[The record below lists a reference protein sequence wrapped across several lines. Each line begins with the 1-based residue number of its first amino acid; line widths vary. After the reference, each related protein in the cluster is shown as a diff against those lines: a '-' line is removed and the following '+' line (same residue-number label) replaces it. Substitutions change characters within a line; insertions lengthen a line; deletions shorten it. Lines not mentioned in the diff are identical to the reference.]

1 MPDISLFGALNT
13 GLLGVYT
20 SKLAMNVVSHNIANA
35 NTPGFSRQVPII
47 RTMPPIP
54 ATTLTQPSI
63 PLQIGTGSKV
73 KDIQRIRDEFL
84 DIQYRQVN
92 NKYNYWDSITAN
104 LHFVEQLFAEPGDSG
119 IRYLFDSMWSGI
131 EEIITDPTNSAAK
144 RELVSRAEEL
154 VKNVKD
160 LYSRLE
166 QLREDLDYEIS
177 QRVEQINGMVKRLAD
192 INSKVRLSMALKST
206 PNDLL
211 DERDRILDDLSK
223 FADIFYTEDASGQI
237 SLRIGDQIVLTGSD
251 VNELRA
257 LERPYGKG
265 FKEIFVGNSKV
276 DIHDGSL
283 KAAMDLR
290 DDIIVKYMN
299 RLDEFVLY
307 LTDKFNLIHK
317 DGFNSDGSVTGLN
330 FFNEMTADNIEN
342 SVLFRIAGSKRV
354 EGGPIK
360 YISGMSNRD
369 NLSDIT
375 TKQFIDQGA
384 IVFFDGSSNAQAISV
399 NAGDTIQDFMNTV
412 SSSGL
417 WFNFETAIHNDSTY
431 LLRMTSNTNDLKDT
445 LALDFNGNMFNTMG
459 FNTKDV
465 DIYVINQ
472 SEFNVQEGTY
482 KIKINGTE
490 ANINVTSGYTINDL
504 ANDINSNFSSDV
516 KAVVYNSKLLIIP
529 TKNNNFDRNLLDIQD
544 SDGLFTQSNLHVE
557 TYKALDTS
565 RETLDNILD
574 HTLPF
579 KITIGATSIE
589 IDPTQVTLRELA
601 DKLNEV
607 GTGILFD
614 VTPHNKFVIRGT
626 RSMDFKID
634 KTIKGPEALFVKL
647 GFIDADSDPTNDWDE
662 DYVFLNPFDE
672 PKSLRERFAKA
683 DTLFIDKLTP
693 NEPFRFVEKFN
704 VNSTVSV
711 NPETIAV
718 DYGKIEDNTNWDAK
732 VFSPTGQANT
742 AIMEILSKMRFEKIL
757 NDGRESF
764 AEYLGG
770 IVAEMGVEG
779 ETAMKMKDNTDI
791 IMKDISNE
799 RERVKG
805 VSLDEEMANMIKFQH
820 AFNASARVMT
830 AVDEMIGRVIDRLGV
845 VGR

>member
-13 GLLGVYT
+13 GLLGIYT

-73 KDIQRIRDEFL
+73 KDIQRIRDKFL

-92 NKYNYWDSITAN
+92 NKYNYWDSITSN

-119 IRYLFDSMWSGI
+119 IRYLFDSMWSGM

-144 RELVSRAEEL
+144 RELVSRAEEF
-154 VKNVKD
+154 VKNIKD
-160 LYSRLE
+160 LYLRLE
-166 QLREDLDYEIS
+166 QLREDLDFEIT
-177 QRVEQINGMVKRLAD
+177 QRVDQINSMVERLAD

-223 FADIFYTEDASGQI
+223 LADIYYTEDASGQI
-237 SLRIGDQIVLTGSD
+237 TLRIGDQIVLTGSD
-251 VNELRA
+251 INKLRA

-265 FKEIFVGNSKV
+265 FKEIFVRNSKV

-283 KAAMDLR
+283 KAAIDLR
-290 DDIIVKYMN
+290 DKTIVKYMN

-307 LTDKFNLIHK
+307 LTDKFNLIHR
-317 DGFNSDGSVTGLN
+317 DGFNKDGSVTGLD
-330 FFNEMTADNIEN
+330 FFSQIETDNIEN
-342 SVLFRIAGSKRV
+342 SVLFRLAGTKRV

-360 YISGMSNRD
+360 YISGMSNR
-369 NLSDIT
+369 NNVSDIT
-375 TKQFIDQGA
+375 TKQFIDQGS
-384 IVFFDGSSNAQAISV
+384 IVFFDGSTNVSAISV
-399 NAGDTIQDFMNTV
+399 NAGDTIQDFINSV
-412 SSSGL
+412 SASGL
-417 WFNFETAIHNDSTY
+417 WFSFETAMHNSATY
-431 LLRMTSNTNDLKDT
+431 LLRMVGSTNLKDT

-459 FNTKDV
+459 FDTKDV
-465 DIYVINQ
+465 NIFVINQ
-472 SEFNVQEGTY
+472 SDFNVENGNY
-482 KIKINGTE
+482 KININGIE
-490 ANINVTSGYTINDL
+490 ANLNITSGYTLNDL
-504 ANDINSNFSSDV
+504 ANDLNTNFSTEI
-516 KAVVYNSKLLIIP
+516 KAFVHNNKLLILP
-529 TKNNNFDRNLLDIQD
+529 TKNNEFNLNRINLQD
-544 SDGLFTQSNLHVE
+544 PDGLFTQANIHIE

-565 RETLDNILD
+565 KETLDNILD
-574 HTLPF
+574 RTDPF
-579 KITIGATSIE
+579 KITIGATEIE
-589 IDPTQVTLRELA
+589 IDPTQLTLK
-601 DKLNEV
+601 DFVKKLNES

-614 VTPHNKFVIRGT
+614 ITPHNKVVIRGT
-626 RSMDFKID
+626 RSMNFKID
-634 KTIKGPEALFVKL
+634 KTIKGPEELFVKL
-647 GFIDADSDPTNDWDE
+647 GFIDPDSDPTNDWNE
-662 DYVFLNPFDE
+662 KYIFLNPFDA
-672 PKSLRERFAKA
+672 PKTLREKFSKA
-683 DTLFIDKLTP
+683 DTLFVDKIIT
-693 NEPFRFVEKFN
+693 NEPFRFVEKLK
-704 VNSTVSV
+704 VNTTVSS

-718 DYGKIEDNTNWDAK
+718 DFGIIKDNTNWDAK
-732 VFSPTGQANT
+732 VFNPTGQANT
-742 AIMEILSKMRFEKIL
+742 KIMEMLSSMRFEKIL

-779 ETAMKMKDNTDI
+779 ETAMKMKNNTDI
-791 IMKDISNE
+791 VMKDISNE

>member
-13 GLLGVYT
+13 GLLGIYT

-73 KDIQRIRDEFL
+73 KDIQRIRDKFL

-92 NKYNYWDSITAN
+92 NKYNYWDSITSN

-119 IRYLFDSMWSGI
+119 IRYLFDSMWSGM

-144 RELVSRAEEL
+144 RELVSRAEEF
-154 VKNVKD
+154 VKNIKD
-160 LYSRLE
+160 LYLRLE
-166 QLREDLDYEIS
+166 QLREDLDFEIT
-177 QRVEQINGMVKRLAD
+177 QRVDQINSMVERLAD

-223 FADIFYTEDASGQI
+223 LADIYYTEDASGQI
-237 SLRIGDQIVLTGSD
+237 TLRIGDQIVLTGSD
-251 VNELRA
+251 INKLRA

-265 FKEIFVGNSKV
+265 FKEIFVRNSKV

-283 KAAMDLR
+283 KAAIDLR
-290 DDIIVKYMN
+290 DKTIVKYMN

-307 LTDKFNLIHK
+307 LTDKFNLIHR
-317 DGFNSDGSVTGLN
+317 DGFNKDGSVTGLD
-330 FFNEMTADNIEN
+330 FFSQIETDNIEN
-342 SVLFRIAGSKRV
+342 SVLFRLAGTKRV

-360 YISGMSNRD
+360 YISGMSNR
-369 NLSDIT
+369 NNVSDIT
-375 TKQFIDQGA
+375 TKQFIDQGS
-384 IVFFDGSSNAQAISV
+384 IVFFDGFTNVSAISV
-399 NAGDTIQDFMNTV
+399 NAGDTIQDFINSV
-412 SSSGL
+412 SASGL
-417 WFNFETAIHNDSTY
+417 WFSFETAMHNSATY
-431 LLRMTSNTNDLKDT
+431 LLRMVGSTNLKDT

-459 FNTKDV
+459 FDTKDV
-465 DIYVINQ
+465 NIFVINQ
-472 SEFNVQEGTY
+472 SDFNVENGNY
-482 KIKINGTE
+482 KININGIE
-490 ANINVTSGYTINDL
+490 ANLNITSGYTLNDL
-504 ANDINSNFSSDV
+504 ANDLNTNFSTEI
-516 KAVVYNSKLLIIP
+516 KAFVHNNKLLILP
-529 TKNNNFDRNLLDIQD
+529 TKNNEFNLNRIDLQD
-544 SDGLFTQSNLHVE
+544 PDGLFTQANIHIE

-565 RETLDNILD
+565 KETLDNILD
-574 HTLPF
+574 RTDPF
-579 KITIGATSIE
+579 KITIGATEIE
-589 IDPTQVTLRELA
+589 IDPTQLTLK
-601 DKLNEV
+601 DFVKKLNES

-614 VTPHNKFVIRGT
+614 ITPHNKVVIRGT
-626 RSMDFKID
+626 RSMNFKID
-634 KTIKGPEALFVKL
+634 KTIKGPEELFVKL
-647 GFIDADSDPTNDWDE
+647 GFIDPDSDPTNDWNE
-662 DYVFLNPFDE
+662 KYIFLNPFDA
-672 PKSLRERFAKA
+672 PKTLREKFSKA
-683 DTLFIDKLTP
+683 DTLFVDKIIT
-693 NEPFRFVEKFN
+693 NEPFRFVEKLK
-704 VNSTVSV
+704 VNTTVSS

-718 DYGKIEDNTNWDAK
+718 DFGIIEDNTNWDAK
-732 VFSPTGQANT
+732 VFNPTGQANT
-742 AIMEILSKMRFEKIL
+742 KIMEMLSSMRFEKIL

-779 ETAMKMKDNTDI
+779 ETAMKMKNNTDI
-791 IMKDISNE
+791 VMKDISNE

>member
-13 GLLGVYT
+13 GLLGIYT

-73 KDIQRIRDEFL
+73 KDIQRIRDKFL

-92 NKYNYWDSITAN
+92 NKYNYWDSITSN

-119 IRYLFDSMWSGI
+119 IRYLFDSMWSGM

-144 RELVSRAEEL
+144 RELVSRAEEF
-154 VKNVKD
+154 VKNIKD
-160 LYSRLE
+160 LYLRLE
-166 QLREDLDYEIS
+166 QLREDLDFEIT
-177 QRVEQINGMVKRLAD
+177 QRVDQINSMVERLAD

-223 FADIFYTEDASGQI
+223 LADIYYTEDASGQI
-237 SLRIGDQIVLTGSD
+237 TLRIGDQIVLTGSD
-251 VNELRA
+251 INKLRA

-265 FKEIFVGNSKV
+265 FKEIFVRNSKV

-283 KAAMDLR
+283 KAAIDLR
-290 DDIIVKYMN
+290 DKTIVKYMN

-307 LTDKFNLIHK
+307 LTDKFNLIHR
-317 DGFNSDGSVTGLN
+317 DGFNKDGSVTGLD
-330 FFNEMTADNIEN
+330 FFSQIETDNIEN
-342 SVLFRIAGSKRV
+342 SVLFRLAGTKRV

-360 YISGMSNRD
+360 YISGMSNR
-369 NLSDIT
+369 NNVSDIT
-375 TKQFIDQGA
+375 TKQFIDQGS
-384 IVFFDGSSNAQAISV
+384 IVFFDGSTNVSAISV
-399 NAGDTIQDFMNTV
+399 NAGDTIQDFINSV
-412 SSSGL
+412 SASGL
-417 WFNFETAIHNDSTY
+417 WFSFETAMHNSATY
-431 LLRMTSNTNDLKDT
+431 LLRMVGSTNLKDT

-459 FNTKDV
+459 FDTKDV
-465 DIYVINQ
+465 NIFVINQ
-472 SEFNVQEGTY
+472 SDFNVENGNY
-482 KIKINGTE
+482 KININGIE
-490 ANINVTSGYTINDL
+490 ANLNITSGYTLNDL
-504 ANDINSNFSSDV
+504 ANDLNTNFSTEI
-516 KAVVYNSKLLIIP
+516 KAFVHNNKLLILP
-529 TKNNNFDRNLLDIQD
+529 TKNNEFNLNRINLQD
-544 SDGLFTQSNLHVE
+544 PDGLFTQANIHIE

-565 RETLDNILD
+565 KETLDNILD
-574 HTLPF
+574 RTDPF
-579 KITIGATSIE
+579 KITIGATEIE
-589 IDPTQVTLRELA
+589 IDPTQLTLK
-601 DKLNEV
+601 DFVKKLNES

-614 VTPHNKFVIRGT
+614 ITPHNKVVIRGT
-626 RSMDFKID
+626 RSMNFKID
-634 KTIKGPEALFVKL
+634 KTIKGPEELFVKL
-647 GFIDADSDPTNDWDE
+647 GFIDPDSDPTNDWNE
-662 DYVFLNPFDE
+662 KYIFLNPFDA
-672 PKSLRERFAKA
+672 PKTLREKFSKA
-683 DTLFIDKLTP
+683 DTLFVDKIIT
-693 NEPFRFVEKFN
+693 NEPFRFVEKLK
-704 VNSTVSV
+704 VNTTVSS

-718 DYGKIEDNTNWDAK
+718 DFGIIEDNTNWDAK
-732 VFSPTGQANT
+732 VFNPTGQANT
-742 AIMEILSKMRFEKIL
+742 KIMEMLSSMRFEKIL

-779 ETAMKMKDNTDI
+779 ETAMKMKNNTDI
-791 IMKDISNE
+791 VMKDISNE

>member
-13 GLLGVYT
+13 GLLGIYT

-73 KDIQRIRDEFL
+73 KDIQRIRDKFL

-92 NKYNYWDSITAN
+92 NKYNYWDSITSN

-119 IRYLFDSMWSGI
+119 IRYLFDSMWSGM

-144 RELVSRAEEL
+144 RELVSRAEEF
-154 VKNVKD
+154 VKNIKD
-160 LYSRLE
+160 LYLRLE
-166 QLREDLDYEIS
+166 QLREDLDFEIT
-177 QRVEQINGMVKRLAD
+177 QRVDQINSMVERLAD

-223 FADIFYTEDASGQI
+223 LADIYYTEDASGQI
-237 SLRIGDQIVLTGSD
+237 TLRIGDQIVLTGSD
-251 VNELRA
+251 INKLRA

-265 FKEIFVGNSKV
+265 FKEIFVRNSKV

-283 KAAMDLR
+283 KAAIDLR
-290 DDIIVKYMN
+290 DKTIVKYMN

-307 LTDKFNLIHK
+307 LTDKFNLIHR
-317 DGFNSDGSVTGLN
+317 DGFNKDGSVTGLD
-330 FFNEMTADNIEN
+330 FFSQIEADNIEN
-342 SVLFRIAGSKRV
+342 SVLFRLAGTKRV

-360 YISGMSNRD
+360 YISGMSNR
-369 NLSDIT
+369 NNVSDIT
-375 TKQFIDQGA
+375 TKQFIDQGS
-384 IVFFDGSSNAQAISV
+384 IVFFDGSTNVSAISV
-399 NAGDTIQDFMNTV
+399 NAGDTIQDFINSV
-412 SSSGL
+412 SASGL
-417 WFNFETAIHNDSTY
+417 WFSFETAMHNSATY
-431 LLRMTSNTNDLKDT
+431 LLRMVGSTNLKDT

-459 FNTKDV
+459 FDTKDV
-465 DIYVINQ
+465 NIFVINQ
-472 SEFNVQEGTY
+472 SDFNVENGNY
-482 KIKINGTE
+482 KININGIE
-490 ANINVTSGYTINDL
+490 ANLNITSGYTLNDL
-504 ANDINSNFSSDV
+504 ANDLNTNFSTEI
-516 KAVVYNSKLLIIP
+516 KAFVHNNKLLILP
-529 TKNNNFDRNLLDIQD
+529 TKSNEFNLNRIDLQD
-544 SDGLFTQSNLHVE
+544 PDGLFTQANIHIE

-565 RETLDNILD
+565 KETLDNILD
-574 HTLPF
+574 RTDPF
-579 KITIGATSIE
+579 KITIGATEIE
-589 IDPTQVTLRELA
+589 IDPTQLTLK
-601 DKLNEV
+601 DFVKKLNES

-614 VTPHNKFVIRGT
+614 ITPHNKVVIRGT
-626 RSMDFKID
+626 RSMNFKID
-634 KTIKGPEALFVKL
+634 KTIKGPEELFVKL
-647 GFIDADSDPTNDWDE
+647 GFIDPDSDPTNDWNE
-662 DYVFLNPFDE
+662 KYIFLNPFDA
-672 PKSLRERFAKA
+672 PKTLREKFSKA
-683 DTLFIDKLTP
+683 DTLFVDKIIT
-693 NEPFRFVEKFN
+693 NEPFRFVEKLK
-704 VNSTVSV
+704 VNTTVSS

-718 DYGKIEDNTNWDAK
+718 DFGIIEDNTNWDAK
-732 VFSPTGQANT
+732 VFNPTGQANT
-742 AIMEILSKMRFEKIL
+742 KIMEMLSSMRFEKIL

-779 ETAMKMKDNTDI
+779 ETAMKMKNNTDI
-791 IMKDISNE
+791 VMKDISNE

>member
-13 GLLGVYT
+13 GLLGIYT

-73 KDIQRIRDEFL
+73 KDIKRIRDEFL

-92 NKYNYWDSITAN
+92 NKYNYWNSITSN
-104 LHFVEQLFAEPGDSG
+104 MHFIEQLFAEPGDSG

-131 EEIITDPTNSAAK
+131 EEIITDPTNTAAK
-144 RELVSRAEEL
+144 RELVSRSEEF
-154 VKNVKD
+154 VKNIKD

-177 QRVEQINGMVKRLAD
+177 QRVEQINSMLKRLAD
-192 INSKVRLSMALKST
+192 INAKVRLSVALKST

-223 FADIFYTEDASGQI
+223 IADIYYTEDASGQI

-251 VNELRA
+251 VNKLRA

-265 FKEIFVGNSKV
+265 FKEIFVENSKV

-283 KAAMDLR
+283 KAAIDLR
-290 DDIIVKYMN
+290 DKIVVKYMN

-330 FFNEMTADNIEN
+330 FFSQIEADDIEN
-342 SVLFRIAGSKRV
+342 SVLFRISSSKRV

-369 NLSDIT
+369 NLSDIL
-375 TKQFIDQGA
+375 TKSFIDQGA

-399 NAGDTIQDFMNTV
+399 NAGDTIQDFINNV

-417 WFNFETAIHNDSTY
+417 WFDFETAVHNDSTY
-431 LLRMTSNTNDLKDT
+431 LLRMVSNGVDLRNT

-459 FNTKDV
+459 FDTKDV
-465 DIYVINQ
+465 DVFAINE
-472 SEFNVQEGTY
+472 SDFNISSGTY
-482 KIKINGTE
+482 QIEVNGIQ
-490 ANINVTSGYTINDL
+490 ANITVTDWYTINDL
-504 ANDINSNFSSDV
+504 ANDINSNFSSEV
-516 KAVVYNSKLLIIP
+516 KAVVYNNKLLIIP
-529 TKNNNFDRNLLDIQD
+529 TSKNKFDKNMIDIKD
-544 SDGLFTQSNLHVE
+544 SDGLFTQADLHIE
-557 TYKALDTS
+557 TYKALDNT

-574 HTLPF
+574 RTLPF
-579 KITIGATSIE
+579 KVTIGATTIE
-589 IDPTQVTLRELA
+589 IDPTQLTLK
-601 DKLNEV
+601 DFVNKLNEV
-607 GTGILFD
+607 GTGIIFD
-614 VTPHNKFVIRGT
+614 ITPHNRVVIRGS
-626 RSMDFKID
+626 RSMNFKID
-634 KTIKGPEALFVKL
+634 KVIKGPEELFVKL
-647 GFIDADSDPTNDWDE
+647 GFIDPDSDPTNDWDE
-662 DYVFLNPFDE
+662 NYVFITPFDD
-672 PKSLRERFAKA
+672 PKTQREKFAKA
-683 DTLFIDKLTP
+683 DTLFVDKMTV
-693 NEPFRFVEKFN
+693 NEPFRFVEKFS
-704 VNSTVSV
+704 VNSTVSS

-718 DYGKIEDNTNWDAK
+718 DFGQIETNTNWDAK
-732 VFSPTGQANT
+732 VFNPTGQANT
-742 AIMEILSKMRFEKIL
+742 KIMEILSNMRFEKIL
-757 NDGRESF
+757 NDGKESF

-779 ETAMKMKDNTDI
+779 ETAMKMKDNIDI
-791 IMKDISNE
+791 VMKDISNE

-830 AVDEMIGRVIDRLGV
+830 AVDEMIGRVIDKLGV